1 MAAQDIEYVELYAGD
16 ERSAV
21 EYFVSSFGF
30 TRIAES
36 SGDGAHS
43 TLLRQGSA
51 QLAVTTGRGTEE
63 FRRAGGAEG

>member
-1 MAAQDIEYVELYAGD
+1 VAAQDI
-16 ERSAV
+16 

-36 SGDGAHS
+36 SSDGAHS

-51 QLAVTTGRGTEE
+51 QLGGKNIKALYEAVERDGM
-63 FRRAGGAEG
+63 AGG